1 MNELKNIGKQT
12 IGQYEFTGIEGGF
25 GEGKKAM
32 LVKDIAEIHEREVKV
47 INQTINKN
55 INRFKFDV
63 DIIDLK
69 SKVNQNDL
77 TEKYGFEVHSVRMS
91 KNIYL
96 LSERGYSK
104 LLKILEDDKAWEI
117 YEELVDNYFS
127 MRAEQKRL
135 PSTREAIQ
143 QLLLQGV
150 EEVNQRVDD
159 MEERLSNVEEN
170 AKLDTGDY
178 NVISKRVKKRV
189 YEVARAYGLNVK
201 QSKLLSP
208 LFKDINGGIKRIA
221 NVDARTQ
228 LCKKHYQSVMDFI
241 NDWEPATATRYE
253 IKQMKLDI

>member
-1 MNELKNIGKQT
+1 MDSMELIKIKTNENGEQLVSGRELHEFLEVNEKYTDWFKRMVEYGFAENVDFIGLSEKSEKLGGRPRMNHAMTLNMAKEVSMIQRTEKGKQARLYF
-12 IGQYEFTGIEGGF
+12 IDVENQY
-25 GEGKKAM
+25 KA
-32 LVKDIAEIHEREVKV
+32 I
-47 INQTINKN
+47 
-55 INRFKFDV
+55 
-63 DIIDLK
+63 
-69 SKVNQNDL
+69 
-77 TEKYGFEVHSVRMS
+77 
-91 KNIYL
+91 
-96 LSERGYSK
+96 
-104 LLKILEDDKAWEI
+104 
-117 YEELVDNYFS
+117 
-127 MRAEQKRL
+127 QKRL
-135 PSTREAIQ
+135 PNTREAIQ

-150 EEVNQRVDD
+150 EEVNQRVDI

>member
-1 MNELKNIGKQT
+1 MELIKITTNENGEQLVSGRELHEFLEVGTQYTKWFDRMTEYGFAENVDFAVIVKNDYDETAFGGTRKITDHAMTLDMAKEISMIQRTEKGKQAR
-12 IGQYEFTGIEGGF
+12 QYFIEV
-25 GEGKKAM
+25 EKEYK
-32 LVKDIAEIHEREVKV
+32 EV
-47 INQTINKN
+47 
-55 INRFKFDV
+55 
-63 DIIDLK
+63 
-69 SKVNQNDL
+69 
-77 TEKYGFEVHSVRMS
+77 
-91 KNIYL
+91 
-96 LSERGYSK
+96 
-104 LLKILEDDKAWEI
+104 
-117 YEELVDNYFS
+117 
-127 MRAEQKRL
+127 QKRL
-135 PSTREAIQ
+135 PNTREAIQ

-150 EEVNQRVDD
+150 EEVNQRVDN

-178 NVISKRVKKRV
+178 NVVAKRVRQRV
-189 YEVARAYGLNVK
+189 YEVARAYGLNMK

>member
-1 MNELKNIGKQT
+1 MNELKNIGKQH
-12 IGQYEFTGIEGGF
+12 IGEYEFTGIEGGF

-32 LVKDIAEIHEREVKV
+32 LVKDIAEIHGRPVFKV
-47 INQTINKN
+47 NEL
-55 INRFKFDV
+55 INRNIKRFKDGIDV
-63 DIIDLK
+63 IDLK
-69 SKVNQNDL
+69 ENNFAIFLKDSGFNQAQINA
-77 TEKYGFEVHSVRMS
+77 S

-104 LLKILEDDKAWEI
+104 LLKILEDDKAWEV
-117 YEELVDNYFS
+117 YEELVDNYFN
-127 MRAEQKRL
+127 MRSEQKL
-135 PSTREAIQ
+135 IPNTREAIQ

-150 EEVNQRVDD
+150 EEVNQRVDN

-228 LCKKHYQSVMDFI
+228 LCKKHYQSVMGFI

-253 IKQMKLDI
+253 IKQMNLDI

>member
-1 MNELKNIGKQT
+1 MNELKNIGKQH
-12 IGQYEFTGIEGGF
+12 IGEYEFTGIEGGF

-32 LVKDIAEIHEREVKV
+32 LVKDIAEIHGRPVFKV
-47 INQTINKN
+47 NEL
-55 INRFKFDV
+55 INRNIKRFKDSIDV
-63 DIIDLK
+63 IDLK
-69 SKVNQNDL
+69 ENNFAIFLKDSGFNQAQINA
-77 TEKYGFEVHSVRMS
+77 S

-104 LLKILEDDKAWEI
+104 LLKILEDDKAWEV
-117 YEELVDNYFS
+117 YEELVDNYFN
-127 MRAEQKRL
+127 MRSEQKRL
-135 PSTREAIQ
+135 PNTREAIQ

-150 EEVNQRVDD
+150 EEVNQRVDV

-228 LCKKHYQSVMDFI
+228 LCKKHYHMVMDYI

>member
-1 MNELKNIGKQT
+1 MELIKITTNENGEQLVSGRELHEFLEVGTQYTKWFDRMTEYGFAENVDFAVIVKNDYDETAFGGTRKITDHAMTLDMAKEISMIQRTEKGKQAR
-12 IGQYEFTGIEGGF
+12 QYFIEV
-25 GEGKKAM
+25 EKEYK
-32 LVKDIAEIHEREVKV
+32 EV
-47 INQTINKN
+47 
-55 INRFKFDV
+55 
-63 DIIDLK
+63 
-69 SKVNQNDL
+69 
-77 TEKYGFEVHSVRMS
+77 
-91 KNIYL
+91 
-96 LSERGYSK
+96 
-104 LLKILEDDKAWEI
+104 
-117 YEELVDNYFS
+117 
-127 MRAEQKRL
+127 QKRL
-135 PSTREAIQ
+135 PNTREAIQ

-150 EEVNQRVDD
+150 EEVNQRVDV

-189 YEVARAYGLNVK
+189 YEVARSYGLNVK

>member
-1 MNELKNIGKQT
+1 MELIKIKTNENGEQLVSGRELH
-12 IGQYEFTGIEGGF
+12 EF
-25 GEGKKAM
+25 
-32 LVKDIAEIHEREVKV
+32 LEVGTKYT
-47 INQTINKN
+47 QW
-55 INRFKFDV
+55 FDEM
-63 DIIDLK
+63 
-69 SKVNQNDL
+69 
-77 TEKYGFEVHSVRMS
+77 TKYGFVENVDYSTL
-91 KNIYL
+91 NE
-96 LSERGYSK
+96 LSEKKEGSRFVK
-104 LLKILEDDKAWEI
+104 RTIINHAMTLDMAKEI
-117 YEELVDNYFS
+117 SMIQRTEKGKQARLYFI
-127 MRAEQKRL
+127 EVEKEYKEVQKKL

-150 EEVNQRVDD
+150 EEVNQRVDV

>member
-104 LLKILEDDKAWEI
+104 LLKILEDDKAWEV
-117 YEELVDNYFS
+117 YEELVDNYFN
-127 MRAEQKRL
+127 MRSEQKKL

-253 IKQMKLDI
+253 IKQMNLDI

>member
-32 LVKDIAEIHEREVKV
+32 LVKDIAEIHGRPVKA
-47 INQTINKN
+47 INQSIERQIK
-55 INRFKFDV
+55 RFKTEV
-63 DIIDLK
+63 DILDLK
-69 SKVNQNDL
+69 SNSFAVTLSDLGFNQGQINA
-77 TEKYGFEVHSVRMS
+77 S
-91 KNIYL
+91 KHIYL

-104 LLKILEDDKAWEI
+104 LLKILEDDKAWEV
-117 YEELVDNYFS
+117 YEELVDNYFN
-127 MRAEQKRL
+127 MRSEQKRL
-135 PSTREAIQ
+135 PNTREAIQ

>member
-1 MNELKNIGKQT
+1 MELIKITTNENGEQLVSGRELHEFLEVGTEYKKWFSRMTEYGFVENTDFTRVTQKCPTPGGVQNITDHAMTLDMAKEISMIQRTEKGKQARLYF
-12 IGQYEFTGIEGGF
+12 IDVENQY
-25 GEGKKAM
+25 KA
-32 LVKDIAEIHEREVKV
+32 I
-47 INQTINKN
+47 
-55 INRFKFDV
+55 
-63 DIIDLK
+63 
-69 SKVNQNDL
+69 
-77 TEKYGFEVHSVRMS
+77 
-91 KNIYL
+91 
-96 LSERGYSK
+96 
-104 LLKILEDDKAWEI
+104 
-117 YEELVDNYFS
+117 
-127 MRAEQKRL
+127 QKRL
-135 PSTREAIQ
+135 PNTREAIQ

>member
-1 MNELKNIGKQT
+1 MELIKITTNENGEQLVSGRELHEFLEVNEKYTDWFKRMVEYGFAENVDFIGLSEKSEKLGGRPRTNHAMTLNMAKEVSMIQRTEKGKQARLYF
-12 IGQYEFTGIEGGF
+12 IDVENQY
-25 GEGKKAM
+25 KA
-32 LVKDIAEIHEREVKV
+32 I
-47 INQTINKN
+47 
-55 INRFKFDV
+55 
-63 DIIDLK
+63 
-69 SKVNQNDL
+69 
-77 TEKYGFEVHSVRMS
+77 
-91 KNIYL
+91 
-96 LSERGYSK
+96 
-104 LLKILEDDKAWEI
+104 
-117 YEELVDNYFS
+117 
-127 MRAEQKRL
+127 QKRL
-135 PSTREAIQ
+135 PNTREAIQ

-150 EEVNQRVDD
+150 EEVNQRVDV

-170 AKLDTGDY
+170 VKLDTGDY

-253 IKQMKLDI
+253 IKQMNLDI

>member
-1 MNELKNIGKQT
+1 MELIKITTNENGEQLVSGRELHEFLEVGTQYTKWFDRMTEYGFAENVDFAVIVKNDYDETAFGGTRKITDHAMTLDMAKEISMIQRTEKGKQAR
-12 IGQYEFTGIEGGF
+12 QYFIEV
-25 GEGKKAM
+25 EKEYK
-32 LVKDIAEIHEREVKV
+32 EV
-47 INQTINKN
+47 
-55 INRFKFDV
+55 
-63 DIIDLK
+63 
-69 SKVNQNDL
+69 
-77 TEKYGFEVHSVRMS
+77 
-91 KNIYL
+91 
-96 LSERGYSK
+96 
-104 LLKILEDDKAWEI
+104 
-117 YEELVDNYFS
+117 
-127 MRAEQKRL
+127 QKRL
-135 PSTREAIQ
+135 PNTREAIQ

-150 EEVNQRVDD
+150 EEVNQRVDI

>member
-1 MNELKNIGKQT
+1 MNELKNIGKQH
-12 IGQYEFTGIEGGF
+12 IGEYEFTGIEGGF

-32 LVKDIAEIHEREVKV
+32 LVKDIAEIHGRPVFKV
-47 INQTINKN
+47 NEL
-55 INRFKFDV
+55 INRNIKRFKDGIDV
-63 DIIDLK
+63 IDLK
-69 SKVNQNDL
+69 ENNFAIFLKDSGFNQAQINA
-77 TEKYGFEVHSVRMS
+77 S

-117 YEELVDNYFS
+117 YEELVDNYFN
-127 MRAEQKRL
+127 MRSEQKKL

-150 EEVNQRVDD
+150 EEVNQRVDI

>member
-1 MNELKNIGKQT
+1 MELIKIRTNENGEQLVSGRELHEFLEVTTPYTQWFDRMKEYGFTENVDFIGLSQKSEKPQGGRPTIDHAMKLDMAKEISMIQRTEKGKQARLYF
-12 IGQYEFTGIEGGF
+12 IDVENQY
-25 GEGKKAM
+25 KA
-32 LVKDIAEIHEREVKV
+32 I
-47 INQTINKN
+47 
-55 INRFKFDV
+55 
-63 DIIDLK
+63 
-69 SKVNQNDL
+69 
-77 TEKYGFEVHSVRMS
+77 
-91 KNIYL
+91 
-96 LSERGYSK
+96 
-104 LLKILEDDKAWEI
+104 
-117 YEELVDNYFS
+117 
-127 MRAEQKRL
+127 QKRL
-135 PSTREAIQ
+135 PNTREAIQ

-253 IKQMKLDI
+253 IKQMNLDI

>member
-1 MNELKNIGKQT
+1 MMKMELIKITTSENGEQLVSGRELHEFLEVKDNYTDWFKRMTTYGFDENVDFIGLSEKSDKLGGRPRVDHAMTLDMAKEISMIQRTEKGKQAR
-12 IGQYEFTGIEGGF
+12 QYFIQVEKEY
-25 GEGKKAM
+25 K
-32 LVKDIAEIHEREVKV
+32 EIQR
-47 INQTINKN
+47 
-55 INRFKFDV
+55 
-63 DIIDLK
+63 
-69 SKVNQNDL
+69 
-77 TEKYGFEVHSVRMS
+77 
-91 KNIYL
+91 
-96 LSERGYSK
+96 K
-104 LLKILEDDKAWEI
+104 LP
-117 YEELVDNYFS
+117 N
-127 MRAEQKRL
+127 
-135 PSTREAIQ
+135 TREAIQ

-150 EEVNQRVDD
+150 EEVNQRVDI

>member
-1 MNELKNIGKQT
+1 MNELKNIGKQH
-12 IGQYEFTGIEGGF
+12 IGKYEFTGIEGGF
-25 GEGKKAM
+25 GDGKKAM
-32 LVKDIAEIHEREVKV
+32 LVKDIAEIHGKEVKE
-47 INQTINKN
+47 
-55 INRFKFDV
+55 INRLINNNIDRFKK
-63 DIIDLK
+63 DIDLIDLK
-69 SKVNQNDL
+69 QVISNHL
-77 TEKYGFEVHSVRMS
+77 FSEYGFTKAQWGNSN
-91 KNIYL
+91 NIYL

-104 LLKILEDDKAWEI
+104 LLKILEDDKAWEV

-150 EEVNQRVDD
+150 EEVNQRVDV

-253 IKQMKLDI
+253 IKQMNLDI

>member
-1 MNELKNIGKQT
+1 MELIKIKTNENGEQLVSGRELHEFLEVGTEYKKWFSRMTEYGFVENTDFTRVTQKCPTPGGVQNITDHAMTLDMAKEISMIQRTEKGKQARLYF
-12 IGQYEFTGIEGGF
+12 IDVENQY
-25 GEGKKAM
+25 KA
-32 LVKDIAEIHEREVKV
+32 I
-47 INQTINKN
+47 
-55 INRFKFDV
+55 
-63 DIIDLK
+63 
-69 SKVNQNDL
+69 
-77 TEKYGFEVHSVRMS
+77 
-91 KNIYL
+91 
-96 LSERGYSK
+96 
-104 LLKILEDDKAWEI
+104 
-117 YEELVDNYFS
+117 
-127 MRAEQKRL
+127 QKRL
-135 PSTREAIQ
+135 PNTREAIQ

-150 EEVNQRVDD
+150 EEVNQRVDI

>member
-1 MNELKNIGKQT
+1 MELIKITTNENGEQLVSGRELHEFLEVGTPYHIWFPRMVDYGFSENVDFITFEQKCSKPSGGRPLHDHAMTLDMAKEISMIQRTEKGKQAR
-12 IGQYEFTGIEGGF
+12 QYFIQVEKEY
-25 GEGKKAM
+25 K
-32 LVKDIAEIHEREVKV
+32 EIQR
-47 INQTINKN
+47 
-55 INRFKFDV
+55 
-63 DIIDLK
+63 
-69 SKVNQNDL
+69 
-77 TEKYGFEVHSVRMS
+77 
-91 KNIYL
+91 
-96 LSERGYSK
+96 K
-104 LLKILEDDKAWEI
+104 LP
-117 YEELVDNYFS
+117 N
-127 MRAEQKRL
+127 
-135 PSTREAIQ
+135 TREAIQ

-150 EEVNQRVDD
+150 EEVNQRVDN

-178 NVISKRVKKRV
+178 NVVAKRVRQRV

>member
-1 MNELKNIGKQT
+1 MELIKIRTNENGEQLVSGRELHEFLEVNEKYTQWFKRMVEYGFTENVDFIGLSEKSEKLGGRPRVDHAMTLDMAKEISMIQRTEKGKQAR
-12 IGQYEFTGIEGGF
+12 QYFIDVENQY
-25 GEGKKAM
+25 KA
-32 LVKDIAEIHEREVKV
+32 I
-47 INQTINKN
+47 
-55 INRFKFDV
+55 
-63 DIIDLK
+63 
-69 SKVNQNDL
+69 
-77 TEKYGFEVHSVRMS
+77 
-91 KNIYL
+91 
-96 LSERGYSK
+96 
-104 LLKILEDDKAWEI
+104 
-117 YEELVDNYFS
+117 
-127 MRAEQKRL
+127 QKRL
-135 PSTREAIQ
+135 PNTREAIQ

-150 EEVNQRVDD
+150 EEVNQRVDI

>member
-1 MNELKNIGKQT
+1 MNELKNIGKQH
-12 IGQYEFTGIEGGF
+12 IGKYEFTGIEGGF

-32 LVKDIAEIHEREVKV
+32 LVKDIAEIHGSTVKRV
-47 INQTINKN
+47 NEL
-55 INRFKFDV
+55 INRNRKRFKDEV
-63 DIIDLK
+63 DIIDLL
-69 SKVNQNDL
+69 SDESFAVVLNDSGFNQNQINA
-77 TEKYGFEVHSVRMS
+77 S

-96 LSERGYSK
+96 LSERGYAK

-117 YEELVDNYFS
+117 YDELVDNYFS

-178 NVISKRVKKRV
+178 NAISKRVKKRV

-253 IKQMKLDI
+253 IKQMELDI

>member
-1 MNELKNIGKQT
+1 MNHAMTLNMAKEVSMIQRTEKGKQARLYF
-12 IGQYEFTGIEGGF
+12 IDVENQY
-25 GEGKKAM
+25 KA
-32 LVKDIAEIHEREVKV
+32 I
-47 INQTINKN
+47 
-55 INRFKFDV
+55 
-63 DIIDLK
+63 
-69 SKVNQNDL
+69 
-77 TEKYGFEVHSVRMS
+77 
-91 KNIYL
+91 
-96 LSERGYSK
+96 
-104 LLKILEDDKAWEI
+104 
-117 YEELVDNYFS
+117 
-127 MRAEQKRL
+127 QKRL
-135 PSTREAIQ
+135 PNTREAIQ

>member
-1 MNELKNIGKQT
+1 MELIKIKTNENGEQLVSGRELH
-12 IGQYEFTGIEGGF
+12 EF
-25 GEGKKAM
+25 
-32 LVKDIAEIHEREVKV
+32 LEV
-47 INQTINKN
+47 N
-55 INRFKFDV
+55 
-63 DIIDLK
+63 
-69 SKVNQNDL
+69 
-77 TEKYGFEVHSVRMS
+77 EKYTDWFKRMVEYGFAENVDF
-91 KNIYL
+91 IG
-96 LSERGYSK
+96 LSEKSEKLGALPRMNHAITLNMANEESK
-104 LLKILEDDKAWEI
+104 IQRPEKGKHARLYFIDVENQYKAI
-117 YEELVDNYFS
+117 
-127 MRAEQKRL
+127 QKRL
-135 PSTREAIQ
+135 PNTREAIQ

-150 EEVNQRVDD
+150 EEVNQRVDI

>member
-1 MNELKNIGKQT
+1 MELIKITTSENGEQLVS
-12 IGQYEFTGIEGGF
+12 GRELYEFLGVKTPYTQWF
-25 GEGKKAM
+25 GDM
-32 LVKDIAEIHEREVKV
+32 C
-47 INQTINKN
+47 
-55 INRFKFDV
+55 
-63 DIIDLK
+63 
-69 SKVNQNDL
+69 
-77 TEKYGFEVHSVRMS
+77 KYGFVENVDF
-91 KNIYL
+91 IA
-96 LSERGYSK
+96 LSELSEKNEGSRLVKRTIINHAMTLDMAKEISMIQRTEKGKQARQYFIQVEKEYKEIQRK
-104 LLKILEDDKAWEI
+104 LP
-117 YEELVDNYFS
+117 N
-127 MRAEQKRL
+127 
-135 PSTREAIQ
+135 TREAIQ

-150 EEVNQRVDD
+150 EEVNQRVDI

>member
-1 MNELKNIGKQT
+1 MNELKNIGKQH
-12 IGQYEFTGIEGGF
+12 IGKYEFTGIEGGF

-32 LVKDIAEIHEREVKV
+32 LVKDIAEIHTKEVKE
-47 INQTINKN
+47 
-55 INRFKFDV
+55 INRLINNNIDRFKK
-63 DIIDLK
+63 DIDLIDLK
-69 SKVNQNDL
+69 QVISNHL
-77 TEKYGFEVHSVRMS
+77 FSEYGFT
-91 KNIYL
+91 KAQWGNANNIYL

-104 LLKILEDDKAWEI
+104 LLKILEDDKAWEV

-127 MRAEQKRL
+127 MRSEQKRL

-208 LFKDINGGIKRIA
+208 LFKDINGGINRLA
-221 NVDARTQ
+221 GVDARTQ
-228 LCKKHYQSVMDFI
+228 LRNKHYQLVMDFI

>member
-1 MNELKNIGKQT
+1 MNELKNIGKQQ
-12 IGQYEFTGIEGGF
+12 IGKYEFIGIEGGF

-32 LVKDIAEIHEREVKV
+32 LVRDIAEIHSKEVRQ
-47 INQTINKN
+47 INQAINMNKK
-55 INRFKFDV
+55 RFEDNV

-69 SKVNQNDL
+69 VKDFAINLMDSGFNQAQINA
-77 TEKYGFEVHSVRMS
+77 S

-96 LSERGYSK
+96 LSERGYAK

-117 YEELVDNYFS
+117 YDELVDNYFS
-127 MRAEQKRL
+127 MRETQKRL
-135 PSTREAIQ
+135 PNTREAIQ

-150 EEVNQRVDD
+150 EEVNQRVDI

-208 LFKDINGGIKRIA
+208 LFKDINGGINRLA
-221 NVDARTQ
+221 GVDARTQ
-228 LCKKHYQSVMDFI
+228 LRNKHYQLVMEFI